1 MEQFNKLVEAIY
13 TDKRIREFIGKLHP
27 EDLREDLL
35 HHFIERLYKYE
46 ENHPGKLFMLAG
58 KDKVFCHC
66 VGGNEAKE
74 QQLFAWVVG
83 NIRMEL
89 TSPRS
94 PFARKYRRKFSELP
108 TWLKQIADDGTC
120 QPDYDEISRK
130 LIEMGGEGFL
140 NGVAAEIEKQELKRL
155 NEFDKKEIVE
165 KVMQI
170 TLWG

>member
-13 TDKRIREFIGKLHP
+13 TDPRIREFIGKLHP

-35 HHFIERLYKYE
+35 HHFIERLYTYE
-46 ENHPGKLFMLAG
+46 ERHPGKLFILAA
-58 KDKVFCHC
+58 KDKVFCKY
-66 VGGNEAKE
+66 VEGNESKE

-108 TWLKQIADDGTC
+108 AWLKQIADNGTC
-120 QPDYDEISRK
+120 EPDYDEISRK

-140 NGVAAEIEKQELKRL
+140 KGVAAEIEKQESKRL
-155 NEFDKKEIVE
+155 KNFDRPNDIGAVL
-165 KVMQI
+165 QI
-170 TLWG
+170 TLW